1 MPTLLGSEKKGKLL
15 KELSR
20 KEEAVLLGQLQREN
34 KLDTV
39 EDKASQRRRRRRLEN
54 IAKVSMRPSRAI
66 QEKLRERPV

>member
-1 MPTLLGSEKKGKLL
+1 LGSEKKGKLL